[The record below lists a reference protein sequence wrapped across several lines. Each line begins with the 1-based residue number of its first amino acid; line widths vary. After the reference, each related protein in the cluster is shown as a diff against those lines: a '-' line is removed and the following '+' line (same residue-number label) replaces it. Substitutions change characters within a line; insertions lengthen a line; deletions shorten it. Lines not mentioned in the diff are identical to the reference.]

1 MTKFNRAEAIEW
13 LATKASHGY
22 DYTIADGR
30 IKDNE
35 KATQREYW
43 NYHDMYS
50 KLSTPKLKKRVAQR
64 VINSAF

>member
-13 LATKASHGY
+13 LAKKASHGY
-22 DYTIADGR
+22 DYTIDGR

-43 NYHDMYS
+43 RFHDRYS
-50 KLSTPKLKKRVAQR
+50 KLSTRKLRLYVAQR